1 MEKSFHCRLYL
12 LDVPQISCQARGQFV
27 KSGISWLHSSIFFI
41 CKICHILDLGSSCV
55 YTAIIRPILLHPE
68 QLCYISA
75 HIQCTKTLWIACVA
89 NMCVC
94 VSSPYLLFNRTH
106 SRTALVFMSIY
117 RAAFSVKSQI
127 FLSELVFVFLSVH
140 TSSRLV
146 HAPLICCSIISPA
159 LSQNFDS
166 KMMFTFLGCCH
177 VDKISTL
184 FLLSQSILTHCGRLS
199 CWYADLVS
207 RSSQPSSS
215 LSYLSVYHHHCHHQ
229 CHHHHHH
236 HNYPCPL
243 CMPVTRECWSCL
255 RSTHHHNTFNIH
267 STDFSTY
274 RVYND
279 FSIRFLWICL

>member
-1 MEKSFHCRLYL
+1 M
-12 LDVPQISCQARGQFV
+12 V
-27 KSGISWLHSSIFFI
+27 
-41 CKICHILDLGSSCV
+41 
-55 YTAIIRPILLHPE
+55 
-68 QLCYISA
+68 
-75 HIQCTKTLWIACVA
+75 
-89 NMCVC
+89 
-94 VSSPYLLFNRTH
+94 
-106 SRTALVFMSIY
+106 
-117 RAAFSVKSQI
+117 
-127 FLSELVFVFLSVH
+127 LSELVFVFLSVH

-159 LSQNFDS
+159 LSQNYDS

-184 FLLSQSILTHCGRLS
+184 FLLSQSILTHWGRLS

-215 LSYLSVYHHHCHHQ
+215 LSYLSVYHHHHMNFSVH
-229 CHHHHHH
+229 HHHHHH

-243 CMPVTRECWSCL
+243 CMPVTPECWSCL

-274 RVYND
+274 RDYQSNSD
-279 FSIRFLWICL
+279 FSIKDICKFVCSSTRHHNTFIIHSTDFSTYRHFSIKVLYIVIFFGRRKMFNGGNMCYYRINFFGLIIRSEHFLLSSSLFVWFYLNFFAQAVCHFLW